1 MGSMSCATKHC
12 RVTIEPSRWALGGS
26 KTFMFGKL
34 PIRIGAEVQYYVHQ
48 PDDFG
53 PEWNFRFFFIPVVP
67 APEWASKP
75 LFGS

>member
-1 MGSMSCATKHC
+1 
-12 RVTIEPSRWALGGS
+12 
-26 KTFMFGKL
+26 MFGKL

-53 PEWNFRFFFIPVVP
+53 PEWNIRFFFIPVVP
-67 APEWASKP
+67 APEWAGKP